1 MQRRPYYYKQ
11 LETYSFCFQIIIPF
25 ILFVNLSKPKGN
37 TSAISSL
44 IWKLSC
50 SPLLQLV
57 RLRKPVVIEYH
68 ILTLFCREKLKCVG
82 KRGQGQLMER
92 EICITKCTI
101 HTLSLS
107 ARVALTKDHRLDG
120 LTHWHLIL
128 IKIKVPADLMS
139 EEVLF
144 SGLQV
149 AAFLL
154 RSYVA
159 FS

>member
-1 MQRRPYYYKQ
+1 
-11 LETYSFCFQIIIPF
+11 
-25 ILFVNLSKPKGN
+25 
-37 TSAISSL
+37 
-44 IWKLSC
+44 
-50 SPLLQLV
+50 
-57 RLRKPVVIEYH
+57 
-68 ILTLFCREKLKCVG
+68 
-82 KRGQGQLMER
+82 MER

-159 FS
+159 FSQDLHSRDLSLPLSPVSLSPPILELVLGKALIPSVCPILMSSSEPNDLPKVSLQISSHWELGFQCMNVRGMPVFTQ